1 MIGDLL
7 ASFCERGTEG
17 GTQCLELWTF
27 PDQTLNVVVTRVSRE
42 DEAEYA
48 FPCAAHHVVGVLN
61 GSRTFRSQV
70 GTAGLTL
77 ERTEDDQVRAHVSDT
92 EGEEWQQLVP
102 VDSLESA
109 LASGGFLV

>member
-7 ASFCERGTEG
+7 ASFCERGKEG
-17 GTQCLELWTF
+17 GTQCLELWTY

-48 FPCAAHHVVGVLN
+48 FPCAPHHVLGVLD
-61 GSRTFRSQV
+61 GSRPFRSQV
-70 GTAGLTL
+70 GNVGLTL
-77 ERTEDDQVRAHVSDT
+77 ERADDQVRAWVSAPA
-92 EGEEWQQLVP
+92 EGYEWQQLVP

-109 LASGGFLV
+109 LASGGFLI